1 MKKDKISILKDIFCN
16 IEQFDDNKSG
26 YSIAK
31 RAIKELFENTSNK
44 SFNHIYSRLIIID
57 SLYST
62 QMGRRYYGL
71 EELAETLLQLNNQ
84 YETRDLFIKLA
95 LNPNI
100 DNLSKLN
107 CSDHLNLFERK
118 YGIQKDGEKKG
129 VSIRINAPFTP

>member
-1 MKKDKISILKDIFCN
+1 MHTEFSKRSLLFGNMLKRISHRHKMKKDKISILKDIFCN

-84 YETRDLFIKLA
+84 YETKCYKENVAMRLILYY
-95 LNPNI
+95 
-100 DNLSKLN
+100 LS
-107 CSDHLNLFERK
+107 
-118 YGIQKDGEKKG
+118 I
-129 VSIRINAPFTP
+129 

>member
-1 MKKDKISILKDIFCN
+1 M
-16 IEQFDDNKSG
+16 
-26 YSIAK
+26 
-31 RAIKELFENTSNK
+31 
-44 SFNHIYSRLIIID
+44 IIID

-118 YGIQKDGEKKG
+118 YGIQKDG
-129 VSIRINAPFTP
+129 